1 LVEDTRDEFG
11 EFLVFA
17 VSVDGK
23 GVGWYGGVNCDV
35 LC

>member
-1 LVEDTRDEFG
+1 MVEDAGDEFG

-23 GVGWYGGVNCDV
+23 GVGWDGGVDCGG
-35 LC
+35 